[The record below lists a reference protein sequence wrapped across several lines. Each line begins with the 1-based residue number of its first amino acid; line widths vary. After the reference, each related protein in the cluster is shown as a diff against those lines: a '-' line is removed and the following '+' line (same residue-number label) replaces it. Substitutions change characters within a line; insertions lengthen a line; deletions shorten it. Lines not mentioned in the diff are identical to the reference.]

1 MNNANNNTKN
11 STSSCILSIVFMVW
25 FVASIGGMLYISKQ
39 DNKWPLLALLGQYF
53 LVFGLVF
60 LVNSIKN
67 KKILGPEIIVTLVG
81 AICVYA
87 GIVLPKATPE
97 ERESFTRLVP
107 FMFLGL
113 FTFVGLILIINAI
126 PKRKKP
132 ATTNC
137 TTPVIASC
145 IDVESYESSDGINMN
160 TPIYCPIYEFYYNGA
175 TYRVKGGSY
184 SNYCNVQIGD
194 QCCLEI
200 NPTNPYEYSIPD
212 AVSAPDTMSNLIA
225 IGIGVVFIIVSVLG
239 IVIYYNVWKNM

>member
-1 MNNANNNTKN
+1 MNSSNNKTKN
-11 STSSCILSIVFMVW
+11 STANYILSIVFIIW

-39 DNKWPLLALLGQYF
+39 DNKWPLLTLFGQYF

-87 GIVLPKATPE
+87 GIALPKATPE
-97 ERESFTRLVP
+97 ERENFTRLVP

-113 FTFVGLILIINAI
+113 FAIVGLIIIFNAI
-126 PKRKKP
+126 PKKKKP
-132 ATTNC
+132 AITSC

-145 IDVESYESSDGINMN
+145 IDIESSDGINTS
-160 TPIYCPIYEFYYNGA
+160 TPIYCPIYEFYYNGT

-194 QCCLEI
+194 RTGLLI
-200 NPTNPYEYSIPD
+200 NPVNPYEYTIPD
-212 AVSAPDTMSNLIA
+212 AISSQDPMSNLIA
-225 IGIGVVFIIVSVLG
+225 IGIGVVFVIVSAIG
-239 IVIYYNVWKNM
+239 IAIYYHVLKK

>member
-11 STSSCILSIVFMVW
+11 STSSCILSIVFIIW

-39 DNKWPLLALLGQYF
+39 DNKWPLLALFGQYF

-97 ERESFTRLVP
+97 ERENFTRLVP

-113 FTFVGLILIINAI
+113 FAIVGLIIIFNAI
-126 PKRKKP
+126 PKNKKP
-132 ATTNC
+132 AITSC

-145 IDVESYESSDGINMN
+145 IDIESYESSDGINTS
-160 TPIYCPIYEFYYNGA
+160 TPIYCPIYEFYYNGT
-175 TYRVKGGSY
+175 TYRVKGDSY

-194 QCCLEI
+194 RTGLLI
-200 NPTNPYEYSIPD
+200 NPVNPYEYTIPD
-212 AVSAPDTMSNLIA
+212 AISSQDPMSNLIA
-225 IGIGVVFIIVSVLG
+225 IGIGVVFVIVSAIG
-239 IVIYYNVWKNM
+239 IAIYYHVLKK